1 MELRQLR
8 YFVRIIETGSMG
20 SAAQDLDIGV
30 SALSQQMSRLENE
43 LAIRLLQRTSRGVTP
58 TNAGL
63 AFYSQAQL
71 ALRHADDAILAAREA
86 RLSGHVSVG
95 MAPSTASILGIP
107 FIHAMQE
114 NYADVRLH
122 VVESLSGNLERMI
135 NTRQI
140 DLAIVF
146 QKDKI
151 LRWSA
156 RPILEEQLF
165 LIGSHALLAALPDNP
180 ITPEQLAGI
189 PLIMPSQGHGLRG
202 RLDAVCQEHALNVE
216 IVAEIDGLALLMR
229 AVRDGLGA
237 TLQTGAAISHLD
249 NDALRVIGVHNPV
262 LSRPNFL
269 VSLSDDELTPAG
281 LAARVVLTKVM
292 RQLVDAGEWPGATL
306 YAY

>member
-43 LAIRLLQRTSRGVTP
+43 LAIRLLQRTSRGVAP

-140 DLAIVF
+140 DLAVVF

-237 TLQTGAAISHLD
+237 TLQPGAAISHLD

>member
-140 DLAIVF
+140 DLAVVF

-165 LIGSHALLAALPDNP
+165 LIGSHALLEALPDNP

-237 TLQTGAAISHLD
+237 TLQPGAAISHLD

>member
-95 MAPSTASILGIP
+95 MASSTASILGIP

-140 DLAIVF
+140 DLAVVF

-237 TLQTGAAISHLD
+237 TLQPGAAISHLD

>member
-140 DLAIVF
+140 DLAVVF

-189 PLIMPSQGHGLRG
+189 PLIMPSQGHGLCG

-237 TLQTGAAISHLD
+237 TLQPGAAISHLD

>member
-43 LAIRLLQRTSRGVTP
+43 LAIRLLQRTSRGITP

-237 TLQTGAAISHLD
+237 TLQPGAAISHLD

>member
-20 SAAQDLDIGV
+20 SAAQDLDMGV

-140 DLAIVF
+140 DLAVVF

-237 TLQTGAAISHLD
+237 TLQPGAAISHLD

>member
-95 MAPSTASILGIP
+95 MAPSASILGIP

-140 DLAIVF
+140 DLAVVF

-180 ITPEQLAGI
+180 ITPEQLADI
-189 PLIMPSQGHGLRG
+189 PLIMPSQGHGPRG
-202 RLDAVCQEHALNVE
+202 RLDAVCKEHALNVD

-237 TLQTGAAISHLD
+237 TLQPGAAISHLD
-249 NDALRVIGVHNPV
+249 NDALRVIGVHNPI

>member
-8 YFVRIIETGSMG
+8 YFVRIVETGSMG
-20 SAAQDLDIGV
+20 IAALDLGIGV
-30 SALSQQMSRLENE
+30 SALSQQMTRLENE
-43 LAIRLLQRTSRGVTP
+43 LSIRLLQRTSRGVTP

-71 ALRHADDAILAAREA
+71 ALRHADDAILASREA

-107 FIHAMQE
+107 FTHAMRE
-114 NYADVRLH
+114 HYADVRLH

-140 DLAIVF
+140 DLAVVF
-146 QKDKI
+146 QKEKI
-151 LRWSA
+151 LRWNA
-156 RPILEEQLF
+156 RPVLEERLF
-165 LIGSHALLAALPDNP
+165 LIGTHELLADIPDDT
-180 ITPEQLAGI
+180 ITPAQLANI

-202 RLDAVCQEHALNVE
+202 RLEAICQEHGLRVDIAT
-216 IVAEIDGLALLMR
+216 EIDGLTLLMR
-229 AVRDGLGA
+229 AVGSGLGA
-237 TLQTGAAISHLD
+237 TLQPGAAISHLERE
-249 NDALRVIGVHNPV
+249 ALRVIGVHNPV

-281 LAARVVLTKVM
+281 LAVRVILTKVM
-292 RQLVDAGEWPGATL
+292 RELVETGHWPGATL
-306 YAY
+306 YAP